1 MGNVTPRA
9 IARMEFLKPITGNHH
24 GQLRATAVIVLY
36 GMASDESP
44 SFRSLV
50 EARKNLP
57 AHEADVPIVLWDN
70 SPSPHLPAQLPNEVT
85 YHHDPRNLGL
95 AFAYNQ
101 ALEVAARNGSE
112 WSNT

>member
-57 AHEADVPIVLWDN
+57 AHEADVPIVLWGQQ
-70 SPSPHLPAQLPNEVT
+70 SVAT
-85 YHHDPRNLGL
+85 L
-95 AFAYNQ
+95 ACATP
-101 ALEVAARNGSE
+101 E
-112 WSNT
+112 